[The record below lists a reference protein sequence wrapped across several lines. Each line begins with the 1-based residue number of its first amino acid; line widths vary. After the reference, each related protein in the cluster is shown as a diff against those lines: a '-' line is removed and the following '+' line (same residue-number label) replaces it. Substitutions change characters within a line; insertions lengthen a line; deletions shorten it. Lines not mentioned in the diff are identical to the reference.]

1 MAVGSFKEKFFT
13 ALGKLTG
20 VSSAE
25 TRAII
30 EQIEAE
36 EEQKRRLRNSNSE
49 GKVEM
54 GDVGYPALWRPSDEP
69 LLDKCFERI
78 REGLEPADSFQ
89 QKLERI
95 SNDQKAGT
103 VWDFDPSIKF
113 EPINDI
119 LPIDDLVTNM
129 GMNRFCELLTNT
141 GGGSIIIQ
149 VGNETGGG
157 TLTSHN
163 VIVPQSW
170 MKFMASGTGT
180 VAADTNKIRGFQR
193 LVAENARVSILVD
206 GFGVASG
213 SQIITGGKF
222 STNVPSAT
230 ITEYGCY
237 DTASRVLL
245 TNLPR
250 DPNNPNAG
258 TFNLFYDG
266 TLFFRSQLDKN
277 STQFQHVQHQTM
289 YTLSHT
295 ISQMSVF

>member
-1 MAVGSFKEKFFT
+1 LVVGSFKNAFFSG
-13 ALGKLTG
+13 LGKLFG

-25 TRAII
+25 TRALI
-30 EQIEAE
+30 EQVQLEEAE
-36 EEQKRRLRNSNSE
+36 KRLRKSGSNG
-49 GKVEM
+49 GKVDLSDC
-54 GDVGYPALWRPSDEP
+54 GFPALWLPEHEP
-69 LLDKCFERI
+69 LIDKAFERI
-78 REGLEPADSFQ
+78 RAGIDSPFSFL

-113 EPINDI
+113 EPINNVERA
-119 LPIDDLVTNM
+119 DDLVTNM

-141 GGGSIIIQ
+141 GAGSIILV
-149 VGNETGGG
+149 VGDSTGGG

-170 MKFMASGTGT
+170 MKYMASGTGT

-193 LVAENARVSILVD
+193 LLAENSRVSMLVD
-206 GFGVASG
+206 GFAEAVG
-213 SQIITGGKF
+213 SNIVTAGKF

-230 ITEYGCY
+230 ITEYGAY
-237 DTASRVLL
+237 DTAARVLL

-250 DPNNPNAG
+250 DPNDPSKG
-258 TFNLFYDG
+258 TFNLNYDG
-266 TLFFRSQLDKN
+266 TLFFRTQLDKN
-277 STQFQHVQHQTM
+277 STQFQHVANQTM

-295 ISQMSVF
+295 IEQHSIF